1 MGVTSVVF
9 VLFHFGFNLHVIS
22 IICISFS
29 VPRMFSRQGGGG
41 IISYFSC
48 YFVVRLKFMSQ
59 LCQSV
64 RSVSITI
71 QGFG

>member
-41 IISYFSC
+41 GGLLAIFLVILS
-48 YFVVRLKFMSQ
+48 L
-59 LCQSV
+59 
-64 RSVSITI
+64 
-71 QGFG
+71 G

>member
-41 IISYFSC
+41 LLAIFLVILS
-48 YFVVRLKFMSQ
+48 
-59 LCQSV
+59 
-64 RSVSITI
+64 
-71 QGFG
+71 FG